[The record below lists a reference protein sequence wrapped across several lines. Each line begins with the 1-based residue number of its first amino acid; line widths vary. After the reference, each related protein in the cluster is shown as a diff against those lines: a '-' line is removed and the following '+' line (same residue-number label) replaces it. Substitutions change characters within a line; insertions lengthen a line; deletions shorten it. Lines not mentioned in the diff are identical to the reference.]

1 MESLDLSPYATTSD
15 LQSALQQQSE
25 ASESALKQSSE
36 AVAELGGRM
45 EGVETDLARLTEQID
60 ELQVRLTPTL
70 SRPGYAEQLNR
81 SDGNS
86 VSVLTSV
93 YIGIHVIVI
102 TVPHTDN
109 QVEYIRHGINDAT
122 RYRRGCQSATQAGG
136 ATEQNSPD

>member
-36 AVAELGGRM
+36 ELGGRM

-70 SRPGYAEQLNR
+70 SGTCYSMYMYCRA
-81 SDGNS
+81 
-86 VSVLTSV
+86 
-93 YIGIHVIVI
+93 GIIARVCLCLLLCILGFDV
-102 TVPHTDN
+102 
-109 QVEYIRHGINDAT
+109 
-122 RYRRGCQSATQAGG
+122 
-136 ATEQNSPD
+136 